1 MKIFIIVSQY
11 TGIVDF
17 TAELDL
23 GCPAQMKALATVLS
37 IFSLMVSGL
46 FCWLGFSCLKG
57 APDDFLVLFMGTIAL
72 LYGISSAAFLV
83 GAWFSP
89 KSKLLLLSKWSAA
102 FILVLWSV
110 GLLDSGMVS
119 DLELVSIFYVA
130 FVLMLNV
137 VSVRCVLHMRST
149 AQPRSIE

>member
-83 GAWFSP
+83 GACSP

>member
-1 MKIFIIVSQY
+1 
-11 TGIVDF
+11 
-17 TAELDL
+17 
-23 GCPAQMKALATVLS
+23 
-37 IFSLMVSGL
+37 
-46 FCWLGFSCLKG
+46 
-57 APDDFLVLFMGTIAL
+57 MGTIAL

-89 KSKLLLLSKWSAA
+89 KSKLLLLLQWSAA